1 MEKEL
6 QKRLWLSRALRC
18 AAEQQ
23 KFHSLAC
30 ALLAIGDEK
39 NYKKLFEKSAR
50 FGKAVPKCL
59 SMAVKNGLEVKK
71 KNEEENRDRV

>member
-39 NYKKLFEKSAR
+39 NYKKLFKKSVR
-50 FGKAVPKCL
+50 FGNAVPKCI
-59 SMAVKNGLEVKK
+59 SMAVKNGLVV

>member
-39 NYKKLFEKSAR
+39 NYKKLFDKSVR
-50 FGKAVPKCL
+50 FGKAVPKCIF
-59 SMAVKNGLEVKK
+59 MAVKNGLVV

>member
-39 NYKKLFEKSAR
+39 NYKKLFGKSVR
-50 FGKAVPKCL
+50 FGKAVPKCI
-59 SMAVKNGLEVKK
+59 SMAVKNGLVV